1 MALASLLGIRP
12 GVTAVIGSGGKTTL
26 LRHLGAEL
34 SREHRVLLCT
44 TTHMFPFPDLPLADT
59 PESLAALSAR
69 FSLLCAGTPEPGT
82 GKLTA
87 PPVPFSRLAA
97 QFDYVLVEA
106 DGAARHPLKAH
117 APHEPVIPP
126 EAHQV
131 LLVVG
136 ASGLDRPV
144 QESVH
149 RPERFATLS
158 GSRLASPEAVAAV
171 LRAEALTQRVF
182 INQAD
187 TPERLARSRR
197 LAALL
202 PWPSVIGSLH
212 REEYEAV
219 PCSGKIP

>member
-1 MALASLLGIRP
+1 MPLAKMLNIRP

-26 LRHLGAEL
+26 LWTLGTELAEAG
-34 SREHRVLLCT
+34 SRVLLCT
-44 TTHMFPFPDLPLADT
+44 TTKIYPFFGLPCVHDRAELD
-59 PESLAALSAR
+59 ALVSSR
-69 FSLLCAGTPEPGT
+69 LLCAGTPLEH

-87 PPVPFSRLAA
+87 LEVPMADLAA
-97 QFDYVLVEA
+97 RFDYVLVEA
-106 DGAARHPLKAH
+106 DGAACHPLKAH

-149 RPERFATLS
+149 RPERFVALS

-171 LRAEALTQRVF
+171 LQAEALSQRVF

-197 LAALL
+197 LASLL

-212 REEYEAV
+212 REEYETV
-219 PCSGKIP
+219 PCSGTKL